1 MQALAVMIAY
11 SLLGNSAMAVQPMV
25 VGGLVDLLGFT
36 ERQAGFVAA
45 GEMGGFASGMLL
57 LSRYVTKLDRRTLAV
72 IAVAWMVAANVSC
85 LFVDG
90 FSQLLP
96 LRFASGLGAAMAYS
110 VFLTIA
116 AGSALP
122 ERSFAVVNATSI
134 AATGLFQWVAPMI
147 LLHWQLQGIFLL
159 IVGLA
164 AVVLLFAAA
173 IPRTLAMS
181 AVKSAAQ
188 SIAPT
193 RRDKMIVALIL
204 LTMFCLYT
212 GHGAIWTFQER
223 IGVEMG
229 MPQQDVG
236 RMLGMSM
243 LVWGVLGSLLAHFS
257 GLALGRVWPQIL
269 SLGLSIVAALWLVLT
284 ETPQGF
290 TIACALVA
298 LTWFYGLPYQ
308 MGLLAQFDRH
318 GRANLLGSM
327 ATTGGATTGPALA
340 ALLIGGSGHLAIGLL
355 AGVCYLLAL
364 LCVLPPALALTRQQ
378 EVASSGEVS
387 NVA

>member
-36 ERQAGFVAA
+36 ERQAGFIAA

-57 LSRYVTKLDRRTLAV
+57 LSRYITKLDRRTLAV
-72 IAVAWMVAANVSC
+72 IAVSWMIAANVLSV
-85 LFVDG
+85 FVG
-90 FSQLLP
+90 EFSQMLP
-96 LRFASGLGAAMAYS
+96 LRFASGLGASMAYS
-110 VFLTIA
+110 VFLTMA
-116 AGSALP
+116 AGSTLP

-134 AATGLFQWVAPMI
+134 AATGIFQWVAPQI
-147 LLHWQLQGIFLL
+147 LLRWQLPGIFLL

-164 AVVLLFAAA
+164 LLVVLFAAA
-173 IPRTLAMS
+173 IPRTLARG
-181 AVKSAAQ
+181 VVNSAAK

-193 RRDKMIVALIL
+193 RRDKRIVALVL
-204 LTMFCLYT
+204 LTMFALYT
-212 GHGAIWTFQER
+212 GHGAIWTYQER

-229 MPQQDVG
+229 MAQQDVG

-257 GLALGRVWPQIL
+257 GLRLGRVWPQVL

-284 ETPQGF
+284 DTPMGF

-308 MGLLAQFDRH
+308 MGLLAQFDRQ

-327 ATTGGATTGPALA
+327 ATTGGATAGPALA
-340 ALLIGGSGHLAIGLL
+340 ALLIGGSGHIAIGLL

-364 LCVLPPALALTRQQ
+364 ICVLPPALALTRQP
-378 EVASSGEVS
+378 ETVANEEVS